1 MEIKISRKS
10 SIERDGIWR
19 TEKDKNINFGGATDS
34 GWLAGTIKSHNF
46 EMINY
51 FTLFTGLPV
60 YRLAAC

>member
-51 FTLFTGLPV
+51 FTLLTV
-60 YRLAAC
+60 